1 MTVSES
7 NGMRF
12 SFDPISHTYRV
23 GGVVYPSV
31 TEVLAPA
38 ETFAGVFENVP
49 PDALELARDRGTYV
63 HEAIALL
70 VRGALDWKCVEPAW
84 EPYIRA
90 AERFLAESGIIVVG
104 SEVPVYSERLR
115 AAGTIDLLGSWRDR
129 YSLIDFK
136 TSAGVPTTVGPQT
149 AGYALLHRDLYGGQK
164 ARMNR
169 YCVHLTP
176 TMHPGYRVIPLE
188 DTRDFSIFLSSLNL
202 YHWGVRHAR
211 VAA

>member
-1 MTVSES
+1 MSEG

-49 PDALELARDRGTYV
+49 IDAFELARDRGTYV
-63 HEAIALL
+63 HESIALL
-70 VRGALDWKCVEPAW
+70 VRGALDWTSVEPTW
-84 EPYIRA
+84 EPYVRA
-90 AERFLAESGIIVVG
+90 AERFLTESGLVVTG
-104 SEVPVYSERLR
+104 SEVPVYSEHLKV
-115 AAGTIDLLGSWRDR
+115 AGTIDLLGIWRDR
-129 YSLIDFK
+129 QSLIDFK
-136 TSAGVPTTVGPQT
+136 TSAGVPPTVGPQT
-149 AGYALLHRDLYGGQK
+149 AGYFLLHRDLYGGKK
-164 ARMNR
+164 ARTNR

-176 TMHPGYRVIPLE
+176 ATYPGYRVIPLE

-211 VAA
+211 ALAA